1 MTLLLYNKPLLRVL
15 VFLAGVGVALA
26 AWHYTALSLAKL
38 GPGGVRDALA
48 ISAFLVAGWLMLI
61 MAEVVDNHYVR
72 AFAALC
78 TGLGGYVS
86 FKWMFLID
94 GPKLAEVANSA
105 RSQQIIYWGF
115 WGAMGCALV
124 ILLLVV
130 ARLVVHRVTYG
141 RGLIRPE
148 AAEKVLAVKSTPEAA
163 SGSTPALEQELPAIP
178 QDLSMPVSAPATGA
192 ESAAASAPV
201 PAPARLPG
209 PVSKLTG
216 IGGMHLGLVYE
227 LTPGEHSIGRQD
239 SKLLL
244 SDDPQVSRR
253 HALLS
258 VKDGGLATLVDA
270 GSTNGTYVN
279 NQRVD
284 SMELAPGDVVR
295 IGTTQFKVEA

>member
-1 MTLLLYNKPLLRVL
+1 MTLLLYNKPLLRIL
-15 VFLAGVGVALA
+15 AFLAGVGVALA
-26 AWHYTALSLAKL
+26 AWNYTSLSLAKL

-48 ISAFLVAGWLMLI
+48 IIAFLVAGWLMLVV
-61 MAEVVDNHYVR
+61 AEVVDNHYVR

-94 GPKLAEVANSA
+94 GPKLSEVPGSA
-105 RSQQIIYWGF
+105 GSQQLIFWGF
-115 WGAMGCALV
+115 WGAMGCALA
-124 ILLLVV
+124 ILVLVV
-130 ARLVVHRVTYG
+130 ARLAVHRATYG

-148 AAEKVLAVKSTPEAA
+148 AAEKVLAVNNAPATA
-163 SGSTPALEQELPAIP
+163 SGAHRASPAVEQELPPIP
-178 QDLSMPVSAPATGA
+178 QELSIPPAGSASDTPATL
-192 ESAAASAPV
+192 AA
-201 PAPARLPG
+201 APAREPG

-239 SKLLL
+239 SKLMLP
-244 SDDPQVSRR
+244 DDPQVSRR
-253 HALLS
+253 HALLT
-258 VKDGGLATLVDA
+258 VKDDGLTMLVDA

-284 SMELAPGDVVR
+284 SVELAPGDVVR